1 MVNFFLNKYPNI
13 FPVSDCAILLE
24 FGHKISRSIHK
35 IIFTL
40 TTYLIHNPI
49 HGVVNI
55 HPGYTSMLFTLDK
68 MAIIDDTIQAIENS
82 LDMGQNYERPQTRLV
97 EIPVLY
103 GDNYGMDIQR
113 VAQFSGLNEKEIIQ
127 QHQSGNYLV
136 YFLGF
141 SPGFP
146 YIGGMDIE
154 LTTPRLQTPRKCVPQ
169 GSVAIA
175 GWQTGIY
182 PFSSPGGWNLIG
194 RTPLEIFDLSSPQN
208 SLIQMGDKVQF
219 KSISKDEYERLKKSN
234 GA

>member
-1 MVNFFLNKYPNI
+1 M
-13 FPVSDCAILLE
+13 E
-24 FGHKISRSIHK
+24 FGHKISESIHK
-35 IIFTL
+35 KIFTL
-40 TTYLIHNPI
+40 ITYLIHNPI
-49 HGVVNI
+49 HGVINI

-154 LTTPRLQTPRKCVPQ
+154 L
-169 GSVAIA
+169 
-175 GWQTGIY
+175 
-182 PFSSPGGWNLIG
+182 
-194 RTPLEIFDLSSPQN
+194 
-208 SLIQMGDKVQF
+208 SLIH
-219 KSISKDEYERLKKSN
+219 I
-234 GA
+234 

>member
-1 MVNFFLNKYPNI
+1 MELDN
-13 FPVSDCAILLE
+13 
-24 FGHKISRSIHK
+24 KISESTHK
-35 IIFTL
+35 KIFTL
-40 TTYLIHNPI
+40 ITHLIHNPI

-55 HPGYTSMLFTLDK
+55 HPGYSSMLLTLDK
-68 MAIIDDTIQAIENS
+68 MANIDDTLRVVENI
-82 LDMGQNYERPQTRLV
+82 LDVVHNSEPPEAKLV

-103 GDNYGMDIQR
+103 GGNYGKDIQR
-113 VAQFSGLNEKEIIQ
+113 VVQFSKLSESEIIQ
-127 QHQSGNYLV
+127 RHQTRKYLV

-146 YIGGMDIE
+146 YLGGMDQE
-154 LTTPRLQTPRKCVPQ
+154 LTTPRIQTPRKRVPQ

-175 GWQTGIY
+175 GGQTGIY

-194 RTPLEIFDLSSPQN
+194 RTPLKIFNISNPHN

-219 KSISKDEYERLKKSN
+219 KSISKDEYERLKESN

>member
-1 MVNFFLNKYPNI
+1 MELDN
-13 FPVSDCAILLE
+13 
-24 FGHKISRSIHK
+24 KISESTHK
-35 IIFTL
+35 KIFTL
-40 TTYLIHNPI
+40 ITHLIHNPI

-55 HPGYTSMLFTLDK
+55 HPGYLSMLLTLDK
-68 MAIIDDTIQAIENS
+68 MANIDDTLRVVENI
-82 LDMGQNYERPQTRLV
+82 LDVVHNSEPPEAKLV

-103 GDNYGMDIQR
+103 GGNYGKDIQR
-113 VAQFSGLNEKEIIQ
+113 VVQFSKLSESEIIQ
-127 QHQSGNYLV
+127 RHQTRKYLV

-146 YIGGMDIE
+146 YLGGMDQD
-154 LTTPRLQTPRKCVPQ
+154 LTTPRIQTPRKRVPE

-175 GWQTGIY
+175 GGQTGIY

-194 RTPLEIFDLSSPQN
+194 RTPLKIFNISNPHN

-219 KSISKDEYERLKKSN
+219 KSISKDEYERLKESN

>member
-1 MVNFFLNKYPNI
+1 M
-13 FPVSDCAILLE
+13 E
-24 FGHKISRSIHK
+24 FGHKISESIHK
-35 IIFTL
+35 KIFTL
-40 TTYLIHNPI
+40 ITYLIHNPI
-49 HGVVNI
+49 HGVINI

-175 GWQTGIY
+175 GRQTGIY

-194 RTPLEIFDLSSPQN
+194 RTPLEIFNLSNPQN

-219 KSISKDEYERLKKSN
+219 KSISKDEYKRLKKSN

>member
-1 MVNFFLNKYPNI
+1 
-13 FPVSDCAILLE
+13 
-24 FGHKISRSIHK
+24 
-35 IIFTL
+35 
-40 TTYLIHNPI
+40 
-49 HGVVNI
+49 
-55 HPGYTSMLFTLDK
+55 MLFTLDK
-68 MAIIDDTIQAIENS
+68 MANTEDTIQTIENS
-82 LDMGQNYERPQTRLV
+82 LDVGQNREPPQARLV

-103 GDNYGMDIQR
+103 GDNYGRDIQR
-113 VAQFSGLNEKEIIQ
+113 VTQYSGLNEKEIIQ
-127 QHQSGNYLV
+127 LHQSGNYLV

-146 YIGGMDIE
+146 YIGGMDRE

-175 GWQTGIY
+175 GGQTGIY

-194 RTPLEIFDLSSPQN
+194 RTPLEIFNLSSPQN

-219 KSISKDEYERLKKSN
+219 KSISKNEYERLKKSN